1 MPPLPF
7 FTDSLGHQLE
17 FNIHDWHYNH
27 YKFILPGN
35 PEFTF
40 NGLFLWSPIVDKM
53 FDLWFRFV
61 VSLFRC
67 FFLSLL
73 KLRLQTLCIISN
85 KIIINYNQ
93 PQLKLKSA
101 VLNTL
106 QSSVV
111 TNTNAGIFIHCNS
124 SCSSQRCEQNTE
136 FLSATFL
143 VSKIMHYPLARVWI
157 SL

>member
-7 FTDSLGHQLE
+7 FTDSLRASVLA
-17 FNIHDWHYNH
+17 
-27 YKFILPGN
+27 
-35 PEFTF
+35 
-40 NGLFLWSPIVDKM
+40 WSSTYMIDIIIIINSSSLLMKSNRGQKLM

-61 VSLFRC
+61 VSFC
-67 FFLSLL
+67 HFLNCSCKHYAL
-73 KLRLQTLCIISN
+73 SN

-111 TNTNAGIFIHCNS
+111 TNTNARIFINCNS

-143 VSKIMHYPLARVWI
+143 VSKIMHYPLARV
-157 SL
+157 